1 MPFFANEETRTNGK
15 PKSWFVLC
23 RIKLFALSF
32 NAYDRITLAT
42 KNLYYPT
49 LEVINTSLRKRSFL
63 QTEKLKTAM
72 QFVPLENMR
81 QETCADS

>member
-49 LEVINTSLRKRSFL
+49 LEVINTSLRKELPADRKVKNSNAVRAAG
-63 QTEKLKTAM
+63 EYAAG
-72 QFVPLENMR
+72 NM
-81 QETCADS
+81 C